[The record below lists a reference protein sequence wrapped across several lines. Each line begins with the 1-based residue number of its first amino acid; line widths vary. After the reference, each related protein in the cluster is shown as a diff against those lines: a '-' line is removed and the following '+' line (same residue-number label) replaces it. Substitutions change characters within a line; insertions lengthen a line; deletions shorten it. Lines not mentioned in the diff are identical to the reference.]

1 MNITRNYAGAKEK
14 ELEVLWDESTGNIRI
29 ESETEVFEFEDILN
43 ETEDA
48 SDGTIITRVQK
59 FIDEFQER

>member
-1 MNITRNYAGAKEK
+1 MINITRNYARAKEK
-14 ELEVLWDESTGNIRI
+14 GLEVSWDESTGNIRVS
-29 ESETEVFEFEDILN
+29 SEDEIFEFEDTLN

-59 FIDEFQER
+59 FIDEF

>member
-1 MNITRNYAGAKEK
+1 MNITRDYAGAKEK
-14 ELEVLWDESTGNIRI
+14 GLEVLWDESTGNIRI
-29 ESETEVFEFEDILN
+29 SSEDEYFDFEDTLN

-59 FIDEFQER
+59 FIDEF